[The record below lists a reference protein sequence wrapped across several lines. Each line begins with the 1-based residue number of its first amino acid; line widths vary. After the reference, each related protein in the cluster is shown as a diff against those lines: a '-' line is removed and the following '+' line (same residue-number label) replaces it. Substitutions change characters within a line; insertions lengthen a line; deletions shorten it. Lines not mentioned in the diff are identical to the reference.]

1 MLLAHLIIHG
11 HTHRGLAQSAL
22 RSLRT
27 ASTTATATAS
37 ALSQQQQHA
46 AKLFA
51 VPLPDS
57 IPAQTRSRL
66 AQPLCWELHMR
77 SSSGTL
83 SQSHLLCD
91 GQSLLGFAQQS
102 SSDSKEQQCSSSSS
116 SSSSVSAVAVL
127 PQELVRRLQVAAE
140 GCTADITEVYNY
152 TVLADHVGAIFAQ
165 QYSLDVCKYSAR
177 PVRSNQRQV
186 LDI

>member
-1 MLLAHLIIHG
+1 MLLTCAYTHA
-11 HTHRGLAQSAL
+11 HRGLAQSAL
-22 RSLRT
+22 RSFRT
-27 ASTTATATAS
+27 PSAAATAVTA
-37 ALSQQQQHA
+37 ATTTLSQQQQQQQQQHA

-66 AQPLCWELHMR
+66 TQPLCWELHLC
-77 SSSGTL
+77 SSSGVL

-102 SSDSKEQQCSSSSS
+102 TCNSSSSS
-116 SSSSVSAVAVL
+116 SSSSKDQQAVAVL

-140 GCTADITEVYNY
+140 GCAADITEVHQCI
-152 TVLADHVGAIFAQ
+152 VLFILLQ
-165 QYSLDVCKYSAR
+165 LI
-177 PVRSNQRQV
+177 
-186 LDI
+186 L